1 MICSSLTH
9 SYSPTIFTVTA
20 MAEDAISWESSTPS
34 IRVNDVDIVE
44 VCHRPQKKRVE
55 NQAVRRKRLA
65 AQHDLR
71 TCGCTCRDGLAA
83 QHICQV
89 LYELAKKEQQQNCN
103 ELTELWKTPR
113 YFRSSEPVSN
123 AIKRPHQVAFP
134 SSFFGREACLNFFH
148 KRATME
154 LELNK
159 GTSIAPGH
167 DVKRERNNIRFR
179 KSEASTS
186 FIPYNFQNSYR
197 QKKKTS
203 EEGRRAYAPYT
214 LLPRG
219 DDSNLLHPNSADV
232 FVRRHK
238 SARRE
243 QDRIIPHILWSFL
256 PRLTCA
262 PQEAFSKVTG
272 GLKRAWLHEACPQF
286 FTTSGE
292 LQEYVIHNGKPLGLS
307 QTLWIWFCGRDTRL
321 PEDGP
326 NSLALKIAIE
336 SANDLRSKQNYLMKD
351 LESKMRQH
359 AEKYELEFEQN
370 TDCISY
376 SQTKK
381 R

>member
-1 MICSSLTH
+1 
-9 SYSPTIFTVTA
+9 

-197 QKKKTS
+197 QKKEDVRRRQTRIRSLHASTK
-203 EEGRRAYAPYT
+203 GRRQQFATSKFRGCFCTQAQVRTTRARPNHSTHTVVFLTSPYMRAT
-214 LLPRG
+214 GSIQQGHWRIEASMAARG
-219 DDSNLLHPNSADV
+219 MSTVLHHV
-232 FVRRHK
+232 WRTT
-238 SARRE
+238 
-243 QDRIIPHILWSFL
+243 RI
-256 PRLTCA
+256 
-262 PQEAFSKVTG
+262 
-272 GLKRAWLHEACPQF
+272 
-286 FTTSGE
+286 
-292 LQEYVIHNGKPLGLS
+292 
-307 QTLWIWFCGRDTRL
+307 RDTQRQAI
-321 PEDGP
+321 GP
-326 NSLALKIAIE
+326 VADAVDMVLWP
-336 SANDLRSKQNYLMKD
+336 
-351 LESKMRQH
+351 
-359 AEKYELEFEQN
+359 
-370 TDCISY
+370 
-376 SQTKK
+376 
-381 R
+381 